1 VSWDWRGSVAYGQQS
16 SSPALVGEWID
27 LFTHQLSHCA
37 LQDGE
42 AVLAVTDTAFHP
54 NYAAACMS
62 AAHRLGA
69 AAVQLTL
76 PYRSS
81 IPEAALDTFFSA
93 ADLIVYSTTQ
103 TLHYSAA
110 MRAALDR
117 GARALMAVVPFH
129 ILERRCADPELIR
142 RTKWGAQRIAAADE
156 IRITSHA
163 GTDLVGRKGTRPGVG
178 SYGVADE
185 AGHLDFWGAGFFQCA
200 LIERAL
206 EGRLVL
212 DAGDLVF
219 HFGVYVDRPVEIEFR
234 EGRIVSIRGGVVGRM
249 IDHLLSSF
257 QDDHAWLAGHL
268 SFGTDPRAIWTAEA
282 HQFPVI
288 GGGGADAEAV
298 YGNVQVEIGSNND
311 VMFQGRNSTKA
322 HLGLCSL
329 RCSVWL
335 DGEPL
340 LCKGQYLPKEL
351 RIEGFA
357 LNRTFRSEKENE

>member
-1 VSWDWRGSVAYGQQS
+1 MAYGQQLS
-16 SSPALVGEWID
+16 NPALVGEWID
-27 LFTHQLSHCA
+27 LFAHQLLHCA
-37 LQDGE
+37 LQEGE
-42 AVLAVTDTAFHP
+42 TVLAVTDTAFHP
-54 NYAAACMS
+54 NYAAACMN

-69 AAVQLTL
+69 TPVHLTL
-76 PYRSS
+76 PHRSS
-81 IPEAALDTFFSA
+81 VPNTVLDTFFSA

-103 TLHYSAA
+103 TLHYSPA

-117 GARALMAVVPFH
+117 GSRALMAVVPFH
-129 ILERRCADPELIR
+129 ILERRCADPELIL
-142 RTKWGAQRIAAADE
+142 RTKWGARRIAAADE
-156 IRITSHA
+156 IRITSEA
-163 GTDLVGRKGTRPGVG
+163 GTDLVGKKGARPGVG

-200 LIERAL
+200 LMERTL

-219 HFGVYVDRPVEIEFR
+219 HLGAYVDRPIEIEFR

-249 IDHLLSSF
+249 IDHLLTSF
-257 QDDHAWLAGHL
+257 QDDNAWLAGHL

-282 HQFPVI
+282 HQFPVV

-311 VMFQGRNSTKA
+311 VMFQGQNVTKA

-329 RCSVWL
+329 GCSVWL
-335 DGEPL
+335 DDEPL
-340 LCKGQYLPKEL
+340 LSEGQYLPSEL
-351 RIEGFA
+351 RIEGCA
-357 LNRTFRSEKENE
+357 LSTAFRGEKGNE